1 MSDSPGPIRF
11 ADILTTGSAVSS
23 YLGASTVTAAHLIEA
38 VAILRGEKLVEELGR
53 PVSPLVS
60 RSSQGAEVE
69 PATREL
75 VQHWFFALGQDIN
88 ATLDEDETA
97 LLLLQL
103 AGLIA

>member
-11 ADILTTGSAVSS
+11 VDILTTASAVAS
-23 YLGASTVTAAHLIEA
+23 YLGAPLVTAAHLIEA
-38 VAILRGEKLVEELGR
+38 VAILRGEKSVEELGR

-69 PATREL
+69 QTAREL
-75 VQHWFFALGQDIN
+75 VQHWFFAVGQDIN
-88 ATLDEDETA
+88 AALDEDETA

-103 AGLIA
+103 AGLTG